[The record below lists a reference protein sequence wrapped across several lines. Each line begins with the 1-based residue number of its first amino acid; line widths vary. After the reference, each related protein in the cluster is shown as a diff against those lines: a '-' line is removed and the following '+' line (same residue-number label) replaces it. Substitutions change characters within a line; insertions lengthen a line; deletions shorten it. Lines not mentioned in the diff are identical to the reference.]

1 MKDCKAAG
9 EVVAAESGS
18 GLDGAWTNPSAA
30 VNNDAKGAPTI
41 AGRAGLSTT
50 SHGNLENVIA
60 AFAEYTSSADSNACA
75 NRISCQSPCILL
87 SVASRSKSSARV
99 SQRQPK

>member
-41 AGRAGLSTT
+41 AGRAG
-50 SHGNLENVIA
+50 
-60 AFAEYTSSADSNACA
+60 
-75 NRISCQSPCILL
+75 RP
-87 SVASRSKSSARV
+87 RV
-99 SQRQPK
+99 MAI